1 MINIKSKNDNSKNW
15 ETIFA
20 DDYST
25 YSDISISDSYETDN
39 IDKKDDNNDNKERY
53 IFENREKLENIHI
66 NNDNDKKIKK
76 S

>member
-1 MINIKSKNDNSKNW
+1 MIILKIGKQFSPVL
-15 ETIFA
+15 IVH
-20 DDYST
+20 
-25 YSDISISDSYETDN
+25 IQIYEADN
-39 IDKKDDNNDNKERY
+39 IDKKDDNNDNKERH

>member
-1 MINIKSKNDNSKNW
+1 MINIKSNDNSKNW

-39 IDKKDDNNDNKERY
+39 IDKKDDNNDNKERA
-53 IFENREKLENIHI
+53 IFENIEKLKNIFT
-66 NNDNDKKIKK
+66 
-76 S
+76 

>member
-1 MINIKSKNDNSKNW
+1 MNIKSKNDNPKNW

-20 DDYST
+20 GAYST
-25 YSDISISDSYETDN
+25 YSDISISESYEADN
-39 IDKKDDNNDNKERY
+39 IDKKDDNNDNKERH